1 MALMTNLGELD
12 LVIEA
17 DVDVLATPDLLVE
30 VESILGI
37 VVILGDL
44 LDVEV
49 GVGACCHVVGDLRIS
64 QVVCR
69 VYLYHSL
76 VNFFVAK
83 LPLLDSS
90 CKFFCTANSL
100 FSPAR
105 VFSCTATPS
114 LCPCMAKR
122 TKMLH

>member
-49 GVGACCHVVGDLRIS
+49 GVGACCHVVGDVANCAGGVQGL
-64 QVVCR
+64 
-69 VYLYHSL
+69 
-76 VNFFVAK
+76 FV
-83 LPLLDSS
+83 PLS
-90 CKFFCTANSL
+90 CKFFCSK
-100 FSPAR
+100 
-105 VFSCTATPS
+105 TPS
-114 LCPCMAKR
+114 F
-122 TKMLH
+122 